1 MNKEVKSLQFD
12 YKPNNKEEKK
22 EINNVLM
29 QVNDLLEY
37 RDKVIDAFKY
47 GTFLSENLKK
57 ESGDAL
63 ISFVL
68 EMQIGFLRKLNQC

>member
-29 QVNDLLEY
+29 QANDLLEY

-47 GTFLSENLKK
+47 GTLLSENLKK